1 MNGVVVLPAADA
13 EKALPLMKKQVE
25 MDDQMAV
32 AVKGGMSFV
41 EASTKFR
48 S

>member
-1 MNGVVVLPAADA
+1 MVLPAAVA
-13 EKALPLMKKQVE
+13 EEALPLMKKQVE

-32 AVKGGMSFV
+32 AVKRGMSFV
-41 EASTKFR
+41 EASKKFR